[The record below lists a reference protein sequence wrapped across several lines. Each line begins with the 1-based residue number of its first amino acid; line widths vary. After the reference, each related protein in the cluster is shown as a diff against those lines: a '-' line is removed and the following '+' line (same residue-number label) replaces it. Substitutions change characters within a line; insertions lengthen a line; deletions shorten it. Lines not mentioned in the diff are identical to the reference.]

1 MPKAIVVG
9 AGIAGIASSIR
20 LANQG
25 YEVEVYEAN
34 TYLGGKLTEKRLGA
48 YRFDAGPSL
57 FTMPDLVDELFR
69 LSDLDA
75 KAHFEYS
82 SLEEICR
89 YFYEDGTRLTA
100 FSDKKKLLKELEE
113 KVNADPA
120 KVVQYL
126 DKSAYIHKHTG
137 ELFLEKSLHK
147 ISSYLNWSTFVSIL
161 NLPFLNIFTNMD
173 KVNKR
178 ALGNEKLRQLFNRY
192 ATYNGSNPYKAPGI
206 LNIIPHLEYNMGA
219 YFPKDGMH
227 SITKSLV
234 KLAEQNGVVFHC
246 SSPVSKI
253 LVDSG
258 KAIGIESKGVK
269 LLADKVICNMDVV
282 PAYKN
287 LMPEQKQPE
296 KILKQERSSS
306 ALIFYWG
313 IKKEFPELDLH
324 NIFFSNDYAGEF
336 KAIFEEKSLMDDPT
350 VYVNITSKYS
360 KADAPAGCENWF
372 VMINVPCNDGQDWD
386 DLIAKARAH
395 IISKLN
401 RLLDCDIESL
411 IEEEAILEPRTIESK
426 TSSYKGALYGTSSN
440 SRMAAFFRHPNFSRK
455 IKDLYFCGGS
465 VHPGGGIPL
474 ALSSA
479 KIVGDLIAEEN
490 E

>member
-25 YEVEVYEAN
+25 YEVDVYEAN

-57 FTMPDLVDELFR
+57 FTVPDLVDELFR
-69 LSDLDA
+69 LSGLDA
-75 KAHFEYS
+75 KAHFEYT

-89 YFYEDGTRLTA
+89 YFYEDGTRVTA
-100 FSDKKKLLKELEE
+100 FSDKGKLLKELEE
-113 KVNADPA
+113 KVNADPV
-120 KVVQYL
+120 KVEQYL

-178 ALGNEKLRQLFNRY
+178 KLGNEKLRQLFNRY

-246 SSPVSKI
+246 SSPVRKI

-258 KAIGIESKGVK
+258 KAIGIESNGAKI
-269 LLADKVICNMDVV
+269 LADKVVCNMDVV

-287 LMPEQKQPE
+287 LMPEQAQPE

-313 IKKEFPELDLH
+313 IKQEFPELDLH

-350 VYVNITSKYS
+350 VYVNITSKLS

-386 DLIAKARAH
+386 DLIAKARVH

-479 KIVGDLIAEEN
+479 KIVGDLIAEEH